1 MHFASNALNQ
11 EVKEM
16 PDKAKSS
23 PQPGCD
29 LSVILP
35 LLCSPESL
43 AALSTQTEASHQ
55 SPCRIRA
62 SAAALQLCCNVNS
75 KVDHKVLFLHLLV
88 DP

>member
-1 MHFASNALNQ
+1 MQFASNALNQ

-35 LLCSPESL
+35 LLCPPESL
-43 AALSTQTEASHQ
+43 AASAHRQRHLI
-55 SPCRIRA
+55 SPPA
-62 SAAALQLCCNVNS
+62 ESGLQLQHS
-75 KVDHKVLFLHLLV
+75 TLLLLQCEPQSGSQGAV
-88 DP
+88 PAPTC